1 MIKRLI
7 IFTLYCLVSLISSVN
22 AQTPGTLNFTFTPT
36 SHSGYQGTK
45 NVLAVWIQSSTGAFV
60 KTKLRYAGNS
70 TKDHLPTWA
79 VNAGGSSTNC
89 LSSNCNVVGATT
101 GATLS
106 NFASKIISWDGTDKN
121 GLLVADGVYKV
132 TIQETWN
139 HGSAYS
145 TTVSYTFT
153 KGPNQDIQTPAND
166 ANFTNV
172 ALAWN
177 PSGAGVEEDPT
188 IFQAK
193 IFPNPSTSGIFTI
206 NSENATQLEVY
217 NLKGEQVLIDS
228 FDQFAGAKTID
239 LSAHPIGTYFVYVT
253 DGKRTSKHKIEV
265 IK

>member
-106 NFASKIISWDGTDKN
+106 NFASKS
-121 GLLVADGVYKV
+121 
-132 TIQETWN
+132 
-139 HGSAYS
+139 
-145 TTVSYTFT
+145 
-153 KGPNQDIQTPAND
+153 
-166 ANFTNV
+166 
-172 ALAWN
+172 
-177 PSGAGVEEDPT
+177 
-188 IFQAK
+188 
-193 IFPNPSTSGIFTI
+193 
-206 NSENATQLEVY
+206 
-217 NLKGEQVLIDS
+217 
-228 FDQFAGAKTID
+228 
-239 LSAHPIGTYFVYVT
+239 
-253 DGKRTSKHKIEV
+253 
-265 IK
+265 

>member
-1 MIKRLI
+1 MKTRYYCVA
-7 IFTLYCLVSLISSVN
+7 IFASFFLTGSLI
-22 AQTPGTLNFTFTPT
+22 AQTAGSLSFTFTPT

-79 VNAGGSSTNC
+79 VNAGGSGNNC
-89 LSSNCNVVGATT
+89 LSTSCNTVGATT

-106 NFASKIISWDGTDKN
+106 SFTTKTISWDGTDKN
-121 GLLVADGVYKV
+121 GVLVADGVYKV
-132 TIQETWN
+132 TIQECWN
-139 HGSAYS
+139 HGTAYT

-166 ANFTNV
+166 ANFTDV

-188 IFQAK
+188 ILHAS

-217 NLKGEQVLIDS
+217 NLKGEQVLIDM
-228 FDQFAGAKTID
+228 FDQFSGSKTID
-239 LSAHPIGTYFVYVT
+239 MSAHPIGTYFVYVT
-253 DGKRTSKHKIEV
+253 DGKRSSKHKIEV